1 MQVIRQLFK
10 DSLMIKPAAAT
21 HAPERSV
28 CSSDPSA
35 QAKSHAMSKY
45 PLPAA
50 LAPASEKD
58 FVTGDVV
65 KCKAEALPKSLRGK
79 EMQVIRQLF

>member
-1 MQVIRQLFK
+1 
-10 DSLMIKPAAAT
+10 
-21 HAPERSV
+21 
-28 CSSDPSA
+28 
-35 QAKSHAMSKY
+35 MSKY

-50 LAPASEKD
+50 LAPASEKG

-79 EMQVIRQLF
+79 EMQVIRQLFKDSLMIKPVKSTSNKEYTVPLLSCTLVFVQLVVKCQVP